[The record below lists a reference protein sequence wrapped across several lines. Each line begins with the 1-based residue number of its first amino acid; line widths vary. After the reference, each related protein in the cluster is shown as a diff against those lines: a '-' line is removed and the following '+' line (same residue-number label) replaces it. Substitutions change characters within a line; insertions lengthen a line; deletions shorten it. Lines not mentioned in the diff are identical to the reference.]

1 MVDARQEFA
10 MLSKLVPALT
20 AAAALA
26 AMPAQ
31 AEGWEFSLTPYFMAP
46 NMDGKAAVGPADISV
61 SASPMDIFRNLNWGA
76 MGILEA
82 NNGKFGFAVDLTYM
96 DLGAEGPGGR
106 AEFDGHQGAYT
117 PMVLMRIHKNAE
129 AYVGARINSIG
140 AGITATGPLGNTRS
154 ASRTET
160 WVDPLIGV
168 RTNFPLSRT
177 IDLTVQAD
185 VGGFGIASDYAVQAW
200 PALGFR
206 LGNSSKAILGY
217 RAIYVKYESGAGL
230 DRFVYDVLTHG
241 PTAGVQFRF

>member
-1 MVDARQEFA
+1 MP
-10 MLSKLVPALT
+10 SKLFRTLI
-20 AAAALA
+20 AAAAVA
-26 AMPAQ
+26 AVPAQ

-46 NMDGKAAVGPADISV
+46 NMDGKVAVGPADISV
-61 SASPMDIFRNLNWGA
+61 SASPADIFSNLNWGA
-76 MGILEA
+76 MAILEA

-96 DLGAEGPGGR
+96 DLGADGPGGR
-106 AEFDGHQGAYT
+106 ASFDGHQGSYT
-117 PMVLMRIHKNAE
+117 PMALMRVHKYAE
-129 AYVGARINSIG
+129 AYVGARINNIG
-140 AGITATGPLGNTRS
+140 AGISGTGPLGNPRS

-160 WVDPLIGV
+160 WVDPLIGI

-177 IDLTVQAD
+177 IDLTVMAD

-200 PALGFR
+200 PAFGFK

-217 RAIYVKYESGAGL
+217 RAIYVKYETGSGP